1 MAQDFDYQ
9 ICPSCKGE
17 FTLVVDRCSECD
29 VDLVAPDSAMGDPDH
44 FPPASEL
51 TCVRV
56 APAQWIEAVSEGLEQ
71 RDIPHRVEPVAPGDI
86 PEGVEVVGT
95 GELVGLFVADDGL
108 AAAREIDQAI
118 AAQVLPEQHAEPLPQ
133 GEAESCPACGE
144 ELAADAAEC
153 PECGL
158 AFGG

>member
-1 MAQDFDYQ
+1 MSEEYDFQ

-17 FTLVVDRCSECD
+17 FTLLVDRCTECD
-29 VDLVAPDSAMGDPDH
+29 VDLVSPGTDE

-51 TCVRV
+51 VCVRV
-56 APAQWIEAVSEGLEQ
+56 APVQWIEALSNALEDRQ
-71 RDIPHRVEPVAPGDI
+71 VPHRVEPIAPDAI
-86 PEGVEVVGT
+86 PEGVEPVGA
-95 GELVGLFVADDGL
+95 GELVGLFVDDEGEEI
-108 AAAREIDQAI
+108 ARSLDAQI
-118 AAQVLPEQHAEPLPQ
+118 AAQVQPEQHVEALAE
-133 GEAESCPACGE
+133 GEVESCPACGE